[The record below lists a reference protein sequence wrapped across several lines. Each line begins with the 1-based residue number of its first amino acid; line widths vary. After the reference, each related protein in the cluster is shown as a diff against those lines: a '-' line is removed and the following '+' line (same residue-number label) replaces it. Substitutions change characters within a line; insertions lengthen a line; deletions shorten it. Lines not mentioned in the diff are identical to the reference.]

1 MDHRAEV
8 MDFLRTRRDRITPEQ
23 AGIIGGGRRRVL
35 GLRRE
40 EVASLTGISVEYY
53 SRMERGDLKGVSLDV
68 LESLARALQLN
79 EAEIDHL
86 ADLAKAA
93 TPVPLRHRHDKPAEQ
108 AAEPTLQRFLDTV
121 TGAPMWVRDR
131 RLDFVTT
138 NPLGRALYA
147 PLFEDP
153 DSQGNTA
160 RFTFFNPAS
169 HIFFPDWEDNA
180 SNIVA
185 TLRTYSGQNPNDQKL
200 ADLID
205 ELMTRSDAFRH
216 RWAKHDMRHH
226 RAGVKRIH
234 HPVVG
239 DLALSF
245 QAMELPMNPD
255 WFIFAFTAEPNSPD
269 EQRLQL
275 LRSIANS
282 DATYDEQGDG

>member
-1 MDHRAEV
+1 M
-8 MDFLRTRRDRITPEQ
+8 
-23 AGIIGGGRRRVL
+23 
-35 GLRRE
+35 
-40 EVASLTGISVEYY
+40 
-53 SRMERGDLKGVSLDV
+53 
-68 LESLARALQLN
+68 
-79 EAEIDHL
+79 
-86 ADLAKAA
+86 
-93 TPVPLRHRHDKPAEQ
+93 
-108 AAEPTLQRFLDTV
+108 
-121 TGAPMWVRDR
+121 
-131 RLDFVTT
+131 
-138 NPLGRALYA
+138 
-147 PLFEDP
+147 
-153 DSQGNTA
+153 
-160 RFTFFNPAS
+160 
-169 HIFFPDWEDNA
+169 
-180 SNIVA
+180 A